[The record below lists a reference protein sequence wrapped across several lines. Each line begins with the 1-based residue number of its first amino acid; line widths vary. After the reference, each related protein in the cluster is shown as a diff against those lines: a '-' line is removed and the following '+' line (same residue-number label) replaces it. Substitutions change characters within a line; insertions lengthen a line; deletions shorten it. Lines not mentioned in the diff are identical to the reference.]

1 MRVRVKR
8 WVGGIYITFALS
20 ELPDMFLVSIFSIGI
35 PILSFRQTRSTLSI
49 LATRS
54 IVKLAP

>member
-35 PILSFRQTRSTLSI
+35 PILFFSPNPI
-49 LATRS
+49 D
-54 IVKLAP
+54 VVDPCDKVNC